1 MEDVREQKDF
11 IKPIEPEK
19 KKLSFWKKMAVLIPV
34 VFLVTWVFAM
44 WNPLEKPA
52 EAENLIQVGSYDFY
66 EMEEGLFA
74 TPFTY
79 GGKKIPV
86 YFRLDPREAGNISLE
101 DQAVQQ
107 IINSKK
113 IYLTFNPNHP
123 DIAKII
129 VAAGEVARIISLY
142 GIEVITAYTEDSSP
156 VNLNIPLKT
165 CEDVSE
171 EIGIVYINTGEAT
184 EVIVD
189 MGCVVVNGKTADETI
204 MAADKLGMN
213 LIGIRL

>member
-1 MEDVREQKDF
+1 MEDVSGKKEF

-19 KKLSFWKKMAVLIPV
+19 KKLSFWKKLAVILPV
-34 VFLVTWVFAM
+34 AMLVGVVIAM

-74 TPFTY
+74 TPLTY

-101 DQAVQQ
+101 DQSIQQ
-107 IINSKK
+107 IVNSKK
-113 IYLTFNPNHP
+113 IYLTFNPNHQ

-129 VAAGEVARIISLY
+129 VAAGEVARILSLY
-142 GIEVITAYTEDSSP
+142 NIETITAYTEDSNP
-156 VNLNIPLKT
+156 VNPDIPLKT

-171 EIGIVYINTGEAT
+171 DIGIVYVDTGNNT

-189 MGCVVVNGKTADETI
+189 QGCVIVNGKTADDTI
-204 MAADKLGMN
+204 LAADKLGMN
-213 LIGIRL
+213 LIGIKL